1 MSDEP
6 TTFLVAEGVLL
17 VLGVLLDAVVVARL
31 IGRGRWREFLRLPP
45 GPRNALGS
53 FDVLLAVAAVWL
65 MPGFWFGVLQLVS
78 SGPTALFAASQ
89 AASTA
94 TNQPTTTAASQPA
107 TTTDTTNQATPAE
120 NRRPADAHPEEG
132 AASQDATA
140 AADSAT
146 TGAEANPSSP
156 NGPGACR
163 QPPFDAQVAS
173 SQPSQRSE
181 QADSAPKSVKL
192 SALALGHAS
201 AALLLLILGA
211 ARFPG
216 GLAGWGLNARRMAGR
231 LGQAV
236 GIYVGIWP
244 LCFGALYLSVRLLE
258 WADPTFQPPDHEY
271 VLLLRSGDLSGWLLA
286 VTFGT
291 PLVLAPLT
299 EELLFRGIIQPAVA
313 KFWHSDWAAIA
324 FTGIAFGL
332 FHFSLGHTV
341 VPLAILGVM
350 LGFVY
355 AKTGSLTLAVLLH
368 AVFNGKTL
376 LWVALES
383 TFAAAS

>member
-17 VLGVLLDAVVVARL
+17 VLGVLLDVVVVARL
-31 IGRGRWREFLRLPP
+31 VGRGRWRDFLRLPP
-45 GPRNALGS
+45 APRNALGS

-65 MPGFWFGVLQLVS
+65 MPGLWFGVLQLVS
-78 SGPTALFAASQ
+78 SGPTAFFAASQ

-107 TTTDTTNQATPAE
+107 TASQPTTAT
-120 NRRPADAHPEEG
+120 ADRAAIT
-132 AASQDATA
+132 AASRE
-140 AADSAT
+140 S
-146 TGAEANPSSP
+146 
-156 NGPGACR
+156 R
-163 QPPFDAQVAS
+163 L
-173 SQPSQRSE
+173 SE
-181 QADSAPKSVKL
+181 QGESAPESVKL

-244 LCFGALYLSVRLLE
+244 LCFGALYLSVSLLE
-258 WADPTFQPPDHEY
+258 WANPAFRPPEHEY

-291 PLVLAPLT
+291 PLILAPLT

-313 KFWHSDWAAIA
+313 KFWRSDWAAIA
-324 FTGIAFGL
+324 FTGVAFGL

-341 VPLAILGVM
+341 VPLAILGIV